1 MTKRKKNQ
9 LMDNAELVAGNGL
22 MSRRHLMQR
31 GAVVAGALGAGS
43 LAALG
48 AAQSAGAEVLA
59 VPEWMKV
66 PGENF
71 EPYGMP
77 SRFEKLSR
85 NPRTPLQFLDG
96 IITPNGLHFQ
106 VVHNGI
112 PDIDPDQHRFAIH
125 GLVKRPLIF
134 TLEALS
140 RYPKV
145 SRILF
150 LECGGNS
157 RALYEKEPTK
167 GTAQTIHGL
176 LSCAE
181 WTGVSLAM
189 LLSEAGVDPKA
200 KWLVAEGGDAAAMSR
215 SIPLTKAFD
224 DAFIALY
231 QNGERIRPSNGYP
244 MRLIVPG
251 FHGNMNVKWLRRI
264 KVTEGPMMTK
274 DETSHYSMLL
284 KDGRVGQFKFP
295 IDAKSVITQPSP
307 GLTMKGPG
315 FYEISGLAW
324 SGSGKIVKAE
334 VSADGGR
341 SWATA
346 ALSEPVLSKALTR
359 FRLPWRWDGS
369 PTVLQSRAT
378 DDTGYTQPTR
388 EAFINHVGNNGYYFN
403 NAISSWAVS
412 NSGEVSHVY
421 A

>member
-1 MTKRKKNQ
+1 MTKRRK
-9 LMDNAELVAGNGL
+9 LPSIDNVDIVAGNGL
-22 MSRRHLMQR
+22 ISRRYLIRR
-31 GAVVAGALGAGS
+31 GAVVASALGSAS
-43 LAALG
+43 IAALG
-48 AAQSAGAEVLA
+48 AAKSAGAEALS

-66 PGENF
+66 PGATF

-77 SRFEKLSR
+77 SRFEKIKR

-96 IITPNGLHFQ
+96 TITPNGLHFQ
-106 VVHNGI
+106 VVHNGV
-112 PDIDPDQHRFAIH
+112 PDIDPDAHRFVIH
-125 GLVKRPLIF
+125 GLVKRPLVF
-134 TLEALS
+134 TLDTLS
-140 RYPKV
+140 RYPRV

-157 RALYEKEPTK
+157 RPLYSKEPVK
-167 GTAQTIHGL
+167 GDAQTIHGL

-181 WTGVSLAM
+181 WTGVSLAT
-189 LLSEAGVDPKA
+189 LLDEAGVDPKA

-251 FHGNMNVKWLRRI
+251 FHGNMNIKWLRRI

-334 VSADGGR
+334 VSADGGH
-341 SWATA
+341 SWAAA

-359 FRLPWRWDGS
+359 FRLPWRWDGA
-369 PTVLQSRAT
+369 PAVLQSRAT

-403 NAISSWAVS
+403 NAITSWAVS
-412 NSGEVSHVY
+412 NSGEVTHVY